1 MLVGKNVKIR
11 AIEKTDL
18 ELSYAWMSN
27 QENVGGFMD
36 AHLVHKESFI
46 EGMEVLIKDKSK
58 LFTMIEDSNG
68 KSIGIMNYREVPGS
82 TTTLE
87 IGILIAE
94 SSVRGK
100 GFGRECLQLFIDY
113 IFNTKNVMRIQF
125 LTRVENAGMKV
136 IGEKAGFTLE
146 GVLKKYKLEQGD
158 YRDYSIM
165 AVTREE
171 WSLKKTKEGVHI

>member
-1 MLVGKNVKIR
+1 MLIGKSIR
-11 AIEKTDL
+11 IRPVEKTDL
-18 ELSYAWMSN
+18 DLFYTWMSK
-27 QENVGGFMD
+27 QEHVGGFMD

-58 LFTMIEDSNG
+58 LYTMIEDSNG
-68 KSIGIMNYREVPGS
+68 KPIGIMNYREVPGS
-82 TTTLE
+82 ATTFE

-100 GFGRECLQLFIDY
+100 GIGNECLQLFVDY

-136 IGEKAGFTLE
+136 IGEKAGFALE

-158 YRDYSIM
+158 YRDYCIM
-165 AVTREE
+165 AVNREE
-171 WSLKKTKEGVHI
+171 WSLRKQDK

>member
-1 MLVGKNVKIR
+1 MLIGENIR
-11 AIEKTDL
+11 IRPLEKTDL
-18 ELSYAWMSN
+18 ELFYTWVSN
-27 QENVGGFMD
+27 QDNMGGFMD

-46 EGMEVLIKDKSK
+46 EGMEVMIKDRSK
-58 LFTMIEDSNG
+58 LYTMIEDSIG

-82 TTTLE
+82 ATTLE

-94 SSVRGK
+94 SSARGK

-136 IGEKAGFTLE
+136 IGERAGFVLE
-146 GVLKKYKLEQGD
+146 GVLKKYKLEQGE
-158 YRDYSIM
+158 YRDYCIM

-171 WSLKKTKEGVHI
+171 WSLNKAKV